1 MPRAATPEAVP
12 SSAGR
17 VRRAPGRVSAG
28 AVASTVVEH
37 TATDVEEPPAE
48 EPDHDPRQ
56 VLADLRRA
64 RRRRRTEDFDPFEA
78 LYRVYITAIVS
89 GVAVWLL
96 SGFTGDTRVV
106 AATAAHVGHHDAP
119 LVGVAIAL
127 CWATGLRSG
136 GRGGPLVI
144 EAADV
149 RHVLLSPL
157 DRVEALRPV
166 AVRQLRFGA
175 LIGAGTGA
183 VAGLLAYRR
192 LPGSFAAWIAVG
204 AAVGILTVTSSL
216 GLAML
221 VAGRRLGR
229 WIGSGLA
236 IAVLGWSVADA
247 AAHVTTSPA
256 TFLGQVALW
265 PLRFHITGV
274 IGLVVP
280 LIVVTLGL
288 AAVAD
293 SSLEAAERRA
303 TLVGQIRFAATLRDL
318 RTVVVLRRQ
327 LAQELPRQRPWLR
340 MPRAVPAEWLAAATP
355 GATGGPGPGGTP
367 ARTRRWPVW
376 RRGWHGILRFPG
388 LRLIRLGM
396 LGVVAG
402 VATVGAWRG
411 TTPLLLVAGIC
422 LYVAGLDAVEPLAQE
437 IDHPDR
443 RDGYAMLNGD
453 LQARQ
458 LGPSVVVMLVVGLF
472 GLIAGYAASGG
483 ALRALEIGAILV
495 IPGALT
501 GLAGAA
507 ISVIQGAPSAF
518 SSTDSMLPPEAA
530 GARAVFRIVWPP
542 AVAIAGLLPLLAG
555 RHAGA
560 GRSPITAVAALEPPV
575 VILAVLVG
583 VWVRYRDD
591 LHAWW
596 RRTMDEA
603 KSVQRPPAARQR

>member
-1 MPRAATPEAVP
+1 
-12 SSAGR
+12 
-17 VRRAPGRVSAG
+17 
-28 AVASTVVEH
+28 VEH
-37 TATDVEEPPAE
+37 SGVDLEEPPGGGPE
-48 EPDHDPRQ
+48 EDPRT

-64 RRRRRTEDFDPFEA
+64 RRRRRTADFDPFEA

-89 GVAVWLL
+89 GIAVWLL
-96 SGFTGDTRVV
+96 SGVTGDTRVV
-106 AATAAHVGHHDAP
+106 ASTATHVGHHDAA
-119 LVGVAIAL
+119 LVGVAVAL
-127 CWATGLRSG
+127 SWAVGLRSG

-157 DRVEALRPV
+157 DRVDALRPV

-175 LIGAGTGA
+175 LVGAGTGA

-192 LPGSFAAWIAVG
+192 LPGGFAGWIAVG
-204 AAVGILTVTSSL
+204 VVVGMLTVTSSL

-229 WIGSGLA
+229 WIGGGLA
-236 IAVLGWSVADA
+236 AVVLAWSIADVV
-247 AAHVTTSPA
+247 AHVTTSPA
-256 TFLGQVALW
+256 TFLGEVALW
-265 PLRFHITGV
+265 PLQFHVAGV

-280 LIVVTLGL
+280 VLAVAAGL
-288 AAVAD
+288 ATVSD

-327 LAQELPRQRPWLR
+327 LAQELPRQRPWVR
-340 MPRAVPAEWLAAATP
+340 VPRSVPLGWMAEVTP
-355 GATGGPGPGGTP
+355 GATAP
-367 ARTRRWPVW
+367 ARRWPVW

-388 LRLIRLGM
+388 LRLIRLAV
-396 LGVVAG
+396 LGIVAG
-402 VATVGAWRG
+402 VATLEAWRG
-411 TTPLLLVAGIC
+411 TTPLLVVAGIC

-443 RDGYAMLNGD
+443 RDGYALTNGD
-453 LQARQ
+453 LQVRQ
-458 LGPSVVVMLVVGLF
+458 LGPSVAVMVVVGLF
-472 GLIAGYAASGG
+472 GLLAAYIGSGG
-483 ALRALEIGAILV
+483 AVKALEVGAV
-495 IPGALT
+495 MFVPAALT

-542 AVAIAGLLPLLAG
+542 AVAFAGVLPLLGG
-555 RHAGA
+555 RHAGV
-560 GRSPITAVAALEPPV
+560 GRSVVTATAGLEPPV
-575 VILAVLVG
+575 LILAVLVG

-603 KSVQRPPAARQR
+603 KAVQRPPAAPRR

>member
-1 MPRAATPEAVP
+1 MERTVTGIDDD
-12 SSAGR
+12 AGEGPDG
-17 VRRAPGRVSAG
+17 V
-28 AVASTVVEH
+28 
-37 TATDVEEPPAE
+37 AE
-48 EPDHDPRQ
+48 EHPRQ
-56 VLADLRRA
+56 ILADLRRA

-106 AATAAHVGHHDAP
+106 AATATHVGHHDAP
-119 LVGVAIAL
+119 LIGVAIAL
-127 CWATGLRSG
+127 CWAVGLRSG

-157 DRVEALRPV
+157 ERVVALRPV

-175 LIGAGTGA
+175 LIGAGSGA

-192 LPGSFAAWIAVG
+192 LPGSFVAWIAVG
-204 AAVGILTVTSSL
+204 AAVGVLTVTSSL

-229 WIGSGLA
+229 WVGSGLA
-236 IAVLGWSVADA
+236 VAVLAWSVADA
-247 AAHVTTSPA
+247 TAHVTTSPA

-265 PLRFHITGV
+265 PLRFHVTGI

-280 LIVVTLGL
+280 LIVVSLGL

-327 LAQELPRQRPWLR
+327 LAQELPRQRPWLQ
-340 MPRAVPAEWLAAATP
+340 MPRAVPAEWLADATR
-355 GATGGPGPGGTP
+355 GATVGPRPGGVG
-367 ARTRRWPVW
+367 AQTRRWPVW

-388 LRLIRLGM
+388 LRLARLGV

-443 RDGYAMLNGD
+443 RDGYSLANGE

-458 LGPSVVVMLVVGLF
+458 LTPSVVVMLVVGLF

-495 IPGALT
+495 VPGALT

-518 SSTDSMLPPEAA
+518 SSTDSMLPPEMA
-530 GARAVFRIVWPP
+530 GARAVFRLVWPP

-560 GRSPITAVAALEPPV
+560 GRSPVTAVAALEPPV
-575 VILAVLVG
+575 LILAVLVA

-603 KSVQRPPAARQR
+603 KSVQRPPAAPQR